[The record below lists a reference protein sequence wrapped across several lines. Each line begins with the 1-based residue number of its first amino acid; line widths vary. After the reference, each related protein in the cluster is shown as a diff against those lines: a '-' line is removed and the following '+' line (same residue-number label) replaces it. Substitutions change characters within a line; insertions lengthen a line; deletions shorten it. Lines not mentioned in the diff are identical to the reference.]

1 MPLPPHRS
9 IVNRHE
15 VEADRAQRHVQ
26 VFGGSLLIMELALLR
41 FVAGSLLI
49 QHLKHQLT
57 EDAREGLLVHVA
69 AAVRFVVRTAVST
82 VRSILARVQ

>member
-1 MPLPPHRS
+1 MHGCRASS

-26 VFGGSLLIMELALLR
+26 VFGGSLLIMELSLLR
-41 FVAGSLLI
+41 FVTGSLLI
-49 QHLKHQLT
+49 HHLKHQLT

>member
-1 MPLPPHRS
+1 MHGCRASS

-69 AAVRFVVRTAVST
+69 AAVRFIVRTAVST

>member
-1 MPLPPHRS
+1 
-9 IVNRHE
+9 
-15 VEADRAQRHVQ
+15 
-26 VFGGSLLIMELALLR
+26 MELALLR

-49 QHLKHQLT
+49 HHLKHQLT
-57 EDAREGLLVHVA
+57 EDARERLLVHSA